1 MITTYAPFYN
11 NPAWLI
17 LRSEEKVVSLCES
30 DWQLVTICYFKIL
43 AKVVVLKLFEI
54 LFYES

>member
-1 MITTYAPFYN
+1 M
-11 NPAWLI
+11 
-17 LRSEEKVVSLCES
+17 RSEEKVVSLCES

-43 AKVVVLKLFEI
+43 VKVVVLKLFEI